1 MVTAQPRVK
10 VCGHTSQE
18 DITASVAAGV
28 DAVGVITEVPVDT
41 PRAVSLDHAAELLAS
56 VPPFVTSVLVTM
68 PPDVDTALSLLA
80 RTTPDVLQLHPNLDL
95 EQINELA
102 AQVDTTLVITV
113 DPMDPDITAYQDAAD
128 ALLVD
133 SVTAEGAGGT
143 GETHDWTKTR
153 ELVADLSVPVVLAGG
168 LTPDNVA
175 TAVSTVEPYGVD
187 VASGVEVT
195 GGQKNHDAVAAFV
208 QAATAGGQYT

>member
-1 MVTAQPRVK
+1 MVTARPRVK
-10 VCGHTSQE
+10 VCGHTRQE

-41 PRAVSLDHAAELLAS
+41 PRAVSLNHAAELLGS

-68 PPDVDTALSLLA
+68 PPDVETAITLLD
-80 RTTPDVLQLHPNLDL
+80 RTTPDVLQLHPNLDP
-95 EQINELA
+95 EQINRLA
-102 AQVDTTLVITV
+102 DRVDTTLVITV
-113 DPMDPDITAYQDAAD
+113 DPTDTNITAYQAAAD

-133 SVTAEGAGGT
+133 SVTTDGAGGT

-153 ELVADLSVPVVLAGG
+153 DLVAELSVPVVLAGG

-175 TAVSTVEPYGVD
+175 TAVSTVKPYGVD
-187 VASGVEVT
+187 VASGVEIT
-195 GGQKNHDAVAAFV
+195 GGQKDHDAVAAFV
-208 QAATAGGQYT
+208 QAATTEGRYP